1 MGELDAA
8 VTLVCREC
16 GRDHGHVFAYA
27 CEACLGALEASIDLG
42 SLKVSRSKI
51 EQRNRDMWRYR
62 EFLPVLRDENVV
74 NMGTGYTPLIR
85 ADSLARA
92 VGVRR
97 LYVKNDTVNPTF
109 SFKDRPSSV
118 AVSKAKEFGLRVVG
132 CASTGN
138 LAGATAAHAAAAGL
152 RSVVM
157 MPSFVED
164 AKVVQASVYGA
175 TVVLVDGTYDDVN
188 RLAALVADRFNV
200 GVVNVNLRP
209 YYVEG
214 SKTMGLEIVEQLGWR
229 TPDRIVVPSASGALL
244 SAIYKGIR
252 EAEAT
257 GLIGDADVAMTCAQP
272 SGCSPIVDAFREG
285 LDRVVPVR
293 SPQTVVRSLAIGE
306 PGDGVQALRVM
317 RSSGGTAGAVSD
329 MEALEAV
336 NLLARET
343 GIFAEPGGAI
353 SVAVLKRLVEE
364 GEVGRDEEVVCCVT
378 GAGFKTLDV
387 IPRGEGHIRVLP
399 SFSELSRELSRVLS

>member
-1 MGELDAA
+1 MGELNAA
-8 VTLVCREC
+8 VSLVCREC
-16 GRDHGHVFAYA
+16 GKDHGHVFAYT
-27 CEACLGALEASIDLG
+27 CVECLGALEASIDLG
-42 SLKVSRSKI
+42 SLEVSRSNI
-51 EQRNRDMWRYR
+51 EQRNRDMRRYR
-62 EFLPVLRDENVV
+62 EFLPILRDENIVSI
-74 NMGTGYTPLIR
+74 GTGYTPLIR
-85 ADSLARA
+85 VDSLARA
-92 VGVRR
+92 IGVRR

-118 AVSKAKEFGLRVVG
+118 AVSKAKEFGLGVVG

-175 TVVLVDGTYDDVN
+175 TVVLIDGTYDDVN
-188 RLAALVADRFNV
+188 RLAALVADRFNI

-252 EAEAT
+252 EAEEA
-257 GLIGDADVAMTCAQP
+257 GLLDDADVAMTCAQP
-272 SGCSPIVDAFREG
+272 EGCSPITTAYRKG
-285 LDRVVPVR
+285 LDRVIPVH
-293 SPQTVVRSLAIGE
+293 SPQTIVRSLAIGD
-306 PGDGVQALRVM
+306 PGDGLQALRVI

-329 MEALEAV
+329 VEALEAV
-336 NLLARET
+336 NLLAKET
-343 GIFAEPGGAI
+343 GVFAEPGGAI

-387 IPRGEGHIRVLP
+387 IPKGEGHIRVLP
-399 SFSELSRELSRVLS
+399 SFAALSRELSRVLS